1 VTMIRGGAIVGEG
14 TIGELTANRAR
25 AVILRLADPG
35 AAVDLPDCELVDRN
49 GARVVLHHHG
59 AITPLLA
66 ALATLEVEDVRIE
79 EASLDQV
86 FMEYYGAE
94 AAS

>member
-1 VTMIRGGAIVGEG
+1 M
-14 TIGELTANRAR
+14 
-25 AVILRLADPG
+25 
-35 AAVDLPDCELVDRN
+35 
-49 GARVVLHHHG
+49 LHHHG